1 VSSSAPPSTHLADA
15 RTLYERREWI
25 ALAERLRP
33 LSEGALLAEPELA
46 FLYADTCR
54 RLGDTATA
62 LRLALATEPLAARA
76 GDRRLVVN
84 VVNLVGITF
93 FEAGKLEEAQRRFE
107 ELLERSTDWDDAD
120 FAARAANGLGNVAHI
135 RGRRD
140 LSLSYYERAIAGY
153 TRIGNQRGLAQTHYN
168 QGLAFRDLGFDNDAD
183 ARYQRAM
190 ELAQATGSE
199 EVIAL
204 AEVERAV
211 LRVRQG
217 DGRLAAS
224 MAARAGERFRKLG
237 DPTGYAGAVRVIASA
252 ARAHGDDDEAAARLE
267 EALAIARQHEDPLL
281 RAEVQRDRGLLL
293 RDRGLMADAREA
305 LDDAAKHFEQLDA
318 AEESAAIRA
327 ILADLPGA

>member
-1 VSSSAPPSTHLADA
+1 MSAPATPSADLADA
-15 RTLYERREWI
+15 RMLYERREWI
-25 ALAERLRP
+25 ALADRLRP
-33 LSEGALLAEPELA
+33 LGEAALLAEPELA

-62 LRLALATEPLAARA
+62 LRLAVAAEPLAART

-84 VVNLVGITF
+84 VINLVGITL
-93 FEAGKLEEAQRRFE
+93 FEMGRLEEAQRRFE
-107 ELLERSTDWDDAD
+107 QLLERSTDWEDVD
-120 FAARAANGLGNVAHI
+120 FAARAANGLGNVAHL

-153 TRIGNQRGLAQTHYN
+153 TRTGNRRGLAQTHYN
-168 QGLAFRDLGFDNDAD
+168 QGLAFRDLGFDDDAD

-199 EVIAL
+199 EVVAL

-224 MAARAGERFRKLG
+224 MAARAGERFQKLG
-237 DPTGYAGAVRVIASA
+237 DPTGYAGAVRVMASA
-252 ARAHGDDDEAAARLE
+252 ARVRGNDDEAAARLD
-267 EALAIARQHEDPLL
+267 EALAVSRQHEDPLL

-293 RDRGLMADAREA
+293 RDRGRDAEA
-305 LDDAAKHFEQLDA
+305 RAALLEAAENYERLEA
-318 AEESAAIRA
+318 AEESAAIRT
-327 ILADLPGA
+327 ILAGI

>member
-1 VSSSAPPSTHLADA
+1 MISSATPSAQLTAA
-15 RTLYERREWI
+15 RALYERREWI

-33 LSEGALLAEPELA
+33 LPEEELMAEPELA

-62 LRLALATEPLAARA
+62 LRLARAVEPLAVRS

-84 VVNLVGITF
+84 VVNLVGITL
-93 FEAGKLEEAQRRFE
+93 FESGKMEEAQHRFE
-107 ELLERSTDWDDAD
+107 ELLERSTDWDDVD

-168 QGLAFRDLGFDNDAD
+168 QGLAYRDLGFDDDAD

-217 DGRLAAS
+217 DGRLPAS
-224 MAARAGERFRKLG
+224 MAARAGDRFRKLG
-237 DPTGYAGAVRVIASA
+237 DPTGYAGAVRVVASA
-252 ARAHGDDDEAAARLE
+252 ARAHGDDDQAAARLE
-267 EALAIARQHEDPLL
+267 EALSIARQHDDPLL
-281 RAEVQRDRGLLL
+281 LAEVQRDRGLLL
-293 RDRGLMADAREA
+293 RDRGLDAEAREA
-305 LDDAAKHFEQLDA
+305 LREAIASYEQLGS
-318 AEESAAIRA
+318 EEEAGELRA
-327 ILADLPGA
+327 IADR